1 MIKSVE
7 FKNFRNI
14 NGKYIFNN
22 NLNVIVGKNNSG
34 KTIQEKQIYWKGLD
48 WHFHVLPMIILKYL

>member
-14 NGKYIFNN
+14 GGKYIFNN
-22 NLNVIVGKNNSG
+22 NLIDEIENHLHPALVRALI
-34 KTIQEKQIYWKGLD
+34 
-48 WHFHVLPMIILKYL
+48 